1 MKNSSLTSTHRMVWI
16 ALLAAMTAASA
27 FLVIPIGAV
36 PFTMQPF
43 FVFLS
48 GFLLGPI
55 HGLFAVGL
63 YIVAGLAGL
72 PVFSGGGAGIGH
84 FFGPT
89 GGYLIGFLLSPLIT
103 GQAHEGGAGQI
114 RWLSGLFWGIIAIAF
129 IYAVGA
135 TWLKFSMGIP
145 WGQSLIVGVIPFAPW
160 DQLKLV
166 GAVGCCRYLQKHNL
180 APNI

>member
-1 MKNSSLTSTHRMVWI
+1 MNTKLASTHRLVWT
-16 ALLAAMTAASA
+16 ALLAALTAASA
-27 FLVIPIGAV
+27 FMVIPLGAV

-43 FVFLS
+43 FVFLA
-48 GFLLGPI
+48 GFLLGPVY
-55 HGLFAVGL
+55 GLFALGL
-63 YIVAGLAGL
+63 YLAAGLLGL

-89 GGYLIGFLLSPLIT
+89 GGYLIGFWLSALIT
-103 GQAHEGGAGQI
+103 GQACRERTGPLTWIG
-114 RWLSGLFWGIIAIAF
+114 GLFWGIVAIIF

-135 TWLKFSMGIP
+135 TWLKFSLDIS
-145 WGQSLIVGVIPFAPW
+145 WGQSLIVGVVPFAPW

-166 GAVGCCRYLQKHNL
+166 AAVACCRYLQKHGL